1 MKKGMTSLTA
11 LLLTLLLALGGVAFS
26 DGNVESPS
34 LSDEEVIT
42 CEHEFMET
50 LEYENGRSEFIPL
63 NDWEHVFNA
72 YAPAWEQCAK
82 CGLKR
87 SVGEK
92 LYYTETNK
100 HAFADGV
107 CTDCGEASAC
117 PHDMKVLLYAQD
129 SYTPYE
135 QIDAATHRVTYT
147 TTPYYRCLRCGE
159 EWHEDSLQPQ
169 TVVQTEKHQFSE
181 GPDGGWECYAC
192 GYVSECAHENTVE
205 VYGWAQDISD
215 YTPVDGYTHLV
226 TGTRFWYEE
235 CADCGKRLSDDPV
248 REEQAN
254 VVENHN
260 IAEMD
265 GLYCWDCGY
274 CPNTEEELPVYSCD
288 HTQTYERTI
297 TGNGYMPV
305 EGTNTHIA
313 ASYIT
318 EQTVCA
324 NNLCQ
329 KIVSENTAYTP
340 DSSAAPDYHTFA
352 GGVCTVCGYACPHAD
367 TYEWYEPDYDASTY
381 TPVDAWTHTY
391 AEHGTLQTVCEN
403 CGATVSEKEEVR
415 TGTESHAYF
424 DGVCD
429 WCGVENACPHDLT
442 TVDYIWDEP
451 TYVKIDENTHK
462 MAYDAEGYITCLRC
476 GETVGTT
483 PVRHVEM
490 IEEHSFYEGECYC
503 GATCEV
509 VQCDHANR
517 AEVWDP
523 EDDEVVELTGTDVY
537 NHTGVFERYF
547 YPMCVDCGERFYDEG
562 HWETVTGT
570 SAHYFDFALSSP
582 GVGCMVCGYVP
593 GAEADKFV
601 CEHEETMTQTV
612 SGEEYR
618 PVEGSNAHILTRY
631 TVEQTVCTSNPWR
644 CGQILAEKVISST
657 PVEGATEEIHTFDA
671 DGVCTVCGYA
681 CPHADTYEWY
691 EPDYD
696 ASTYTPVD
704 AWTHTYAEHGT
715 LQTVCEN
722 CGATVSEK
730 EEVRTG
736 TESHAYF
743 DGVCDWC
750 GVENACPHDLTT
762 VDYIWDEPTYVK
774 IDENTHKM
782 AYDAEGYITCLR
794 CGETVGTT
802 PVRHVEMIEEHSFY
816 EGECYCGATC
826 EVVQCDHANRA
837 EVWDPEDDEVVELT
851 GTDVYNHTGVF
862 ERYFYPMC
870 VDCGERFYDE
880 GHWETVTG
888 TSAHYFDF
896 ALSSPGVGCMVC
908 GYVPGAEAD
917 KFVCEHEETMTQ
929 TVSGE
934 EYRPVEGS
942 NAHILTRY
950 TVEQTVCTSNPWR
963 CGQIL
968 AEKVISSTPVEGA
981 TEEIHTF
988 DAGGV
993 CTVCGYKQLT
1003 DPDDPVEPAPTTP
1016 APVVTPAPTT
1026 PAPVVTPAPTPRPTM
1041 PVVSDV
1047 PIDQTPA
1054 PTPTPVFTQVPAVE
1068 TVHGVKAEDEVP
1080 MVETLVTVVDTIA
1093 KEDAS
1098 ASIQIANVERVVTTE
1113 EKQALDTLPVKE
1125 QILTFL
1131 SVIGFEEQ
1139 VDAALETTGEALS
1152 ESAQALKAQIQ
1163 ERIAAMSE
1171 EEYAAFEQALLTSFP
1186 QQTVEVDGV
1195 EYTFFVIEL
1204 EVRVGDTV
1212 RIERYG
1218 FRQEDEA
1225 WIFTRLEI
1233 AE

>member
-50 LEYENGRSEFIPL
+50 FDYENRRSEFISL
-63 NDWEHVFNA
+63 NDWEHVFKA

-107 CTDCGEASAC
+107 CTDCGEASVC
-117 PHDMKVLLYAQD
+117 PHDMKVLLYAWD
-129 SYTPYE
+129 SYTQYE

-181 GPDGGWECYAC
+181 GRDGGWECYAC

-205 VYGWAQDISD
+205 VYEWAQDISD

-235 CADCGKRLSDDPV
+235 CADCGKRLSDEPM
-248 REEQAN
+248 RKEQATA
-254 VVENHN
+254 VENHN

-288 HTQTYERTI
+288 HTQTYERTV

-340 DSSAAPDYHTFA
+340 DSGAAPDYHTFA

-424 DGVCD
+424 DGVCN

-442 TVDYIWDEP
+442 TVEYGWEEL

-476 GETVGTT
+476 GEDVGTT

-490 IEEHSFYEGECYC
+490 IEEHSFYEGECDC

-517 AEVWDP
+517 VEVWDP

-537 NHTGVFERYF
+537 NHTGVFKRYF
-547 YPMCVDCGERFYDEG
+547 YPMCVDCGERFYHEG
-562 HWETVTGT
+562 HWEPVTGT
-570 SAHYFDFALSSP
+570 SAHYIDFALSSP

-631 TVEQTVCTSNPWR
+631 TVEQTVCTSNRWR

-671 DGVCTVCGYA
+671 DGVCTVCGY
-681 CPHADTYEWY
+681 
-691 EPDYD
+691 
-696 ASTYTPVD
+696 
-704 AWTHTYAEHGT
+704 
-715 LQTVCEN
+715 
-722 CGATVSEK
+722 
-730 EEVRTG
+730 
-736 TESHAYF
+736 
-743 DGVCDWC
+743 
-750 GVENACPHDLTT
+750 
-762 VDYIWDEPTYVK
+762 
-774 IDENTHKM
+774 
-782 AYDAEGYITCLR
+782 
-794 CGETVGTT
+794 
-802 PVRHVEMIEEHSFY
+802 
-816 EGECYCGATC
+816 
-826 EVVQCDHANRA
+826 
-837 EVWDPEDDEVVELT
+837 
-851 GTDVYNHTGVF
+851 
-862 ERYFYPMC
+862 
-870 VDCGERFYDE
+870 
-880 GHWETVTG
+880 
-888 TSAHYFDF
+888 
-896 ALSSPGVGCMVC
+896 
-908 GYVPGAEAD
+908 
-917 KFVCEHEETMTQ
+917 
-929 TVSGE
+929 
-934 EYRPVEGS
+934 
-942 NAHILTRY
+942 
-950 TVEQTVCTSNPWR
+950 
-963 CGQIL
+963 
-968 AEKVISSTPVEGA
+968 
-981 TEEIHTF
+981 
-988 DAGGV
+988 
-993 CTVCGYKQLT
+993 KQLT
-1003 DPDDPVEPAPTTP
+1003 DPDDPVE
-1016 APVVTPAPTT
+1016 PAPTT

>member
-50 LEYENGRSEFIPL
+50 FEYENGRSEFIPL

-107 CTDCGEASAC
+107 CTDCGAASFC
-117 PHDMKVLLYAQD
+117 PHDMKVLLYARD

-288 HTQTYERTI
+288 HTQTYERTV
-297 TGNGYMPV
+297 TGKGYMPV

-415 TGTESHAYF
+415 TGTGSHAYF

-429 WCGVENACPHDLT
+429 LCGAENACPHDLT
-442 TVDYIWDEP
+442 TVEYVWDEP

-547 YPMCVDCGERFYDEG
+547 YPMCVDCGERFYHEG

-570 SAHYFDFALSSP
+570 SAHY
-582 GVGCMVCGYVP
+582 
-593 GAEADKFV
+593 
-601 CEHEETMTQTV
+601 
-612 SGEEYR
+612 
-618 PVEGSNAHILTRY
+618 I
-631 TVEQTVCTSNPWR
+631 
-644 CGQILAEKVISST
+644 
-657 PVEGATEEIHTFDA
+657 
-671 DGVCTVCGYA
+671 
-681 CPHADTYEWY
+681 
-691 EPDYD
+691 
-696 ASTYTPVD
+696 
-704 AWTHTYAEHGT
+704 
-715 LQTVCEN
+715 
-722 CGATVSEK
+722 
-730 EEVRTG
+730 
-736 TESHAYF
+736 
-743 DGVCDWC
+743 
-750 GVENACPHDLTT
+750 
-762 VDYIWDEPTYVK
+762 
-774 IDENTHKM
+774 
-782 AYDAEGYITCLR
+782 
-794 CGETVGTT
+794 
-802 PVRHVEMIEEHSFY
+802 
-816 EGECYCGATC
+816 
-826 EVVQCDHANRA
+826 
-837 EVWDPEDDEVVELT
+837 
-851 GTDVYNHTGVF
+851 
-862 ERYFYPMC
+862 
-870 VDCGERFYDE
+870 
-880 GHWETVTG
+880 
-888 TSAHYFDF
+888 DF

-1171 EEYAAFEQALLTSFP
+1171 EEYAAFEEALLTSFP

>member
-50 LEYENGRSEFIPL
+50 FEYENGRSEFIPL

-92 LYYTETNK
+92 LYHTETNK
-100 HAFADGV
+100 HVFADGV
-107 CTDCGEASAC
+107 CTDCGAASAC
-117 PHDMKVLLYAQD
+117 PH
-129 SYTPYE
+129 T
-135 QIDAATHRVTYT
+135 
-147 TTPYYRCLRCGE
+147 
-159 EWHEDSLQPQ
+159 
-169 TVVQTEKHQFSE
+169 
-181 GPDGGWECYAC
+181 
-192 GYVSECAHENTVE
+192 
-205 VYGWAQDISD
+205 
-215 YTPVDGYTHLV
+215 
-226 TGTRFWYEE
+226 
-235 CADCGKRLSDDPV
+235 
-248 REEQAN
+248 
-254 VVENHN
+254 
-260 IAEMD
+260 
-265 GLYCWDCGY
+265 
-274 CPNTEEELPVYSCD
+274 
-288 HTQTYERTI
+288 
-297 TGNGYMPV
+297 
-305 EGTNTHIA
+305 
-313 ASYIT
+313 
-318 EQTVCA
+318 
-324 NNLCQ
+324 
-329 KIVSENTAYTP
+329 
-340 DSSAAPDYHTFA
+340 
-352 GGVCTVCGYACPHAD
+352 D

-403 CGATVSEKEEVR
+403 CGATVSEKEEFR
-415 TGTESHAYF
+415 TGTGSHAYF

-429 WCGVENACPHDLT
+429 LCGAENACPHDLT
-442 TVDYIWDEP
+442 TVEYVWDEP

-517 AEVWDP
+517 VEVWDP
-523 EDDEVVELTGTDVY
+523 DDDEVVELTGTDVY
-537 NHTGVFERYF
+537 NHTGVFKRYF

-570 SAHYFDFALSSP
+570 SAHYFDFVMTHP
-582 GVGCMVCGYVP
+582 EVGCMACGYVP

-644 CGQILAEKVISST
+644 CGQIIAEKVISST
-657 PVEGATEEIHTFDA
+657 PVEGATEEIHTLDA

-681 CPHADTYEWY
+681 CPHTDTYEWY

-730 EEVRTG
+730 EEFRTG
-736 TESHAYF
+736 TGSHAYF
-743 DGVCDWC
+743 DGVCDLC
-750 GVENACPHDLTT
+750 GAENACPHDLTT
-762 VDYIWDEPTYVK
+762 VEYVWDEPTYVK

-826 EVVQCDHANRA
+826 EVVQCDHANRV
-837 EVWDPEDDEVVELT
+837 EVWDPDDDEVVELT

-862 ERYFYPMC
+862 KRYFYPMC

-896 ALSSPGVGCMVC
+896 VMTHPEVGCMAC

-950 TVEQTVCTSNPWR
+950 TVEQTVCTSNRWR
-963 CGQIL
+963 CGQII

-988 DAGGV
+988 GADGV

>member
-50 LEYENGRSEFIPL
+50 FEYENGRSEFIPL

-92 LYYTETNK
+92 LYHTATDK
-100 HAFADGV
+100 HAFADGA
-107 CTDCGEASAC
+107 CTA
-117 PHDMKVLLYAQD
+117 
-129 SYTPYE
+129 
-135 QIDAATHRVTYT
+135 
-147 TTPYYRCLRCGE
+147 
-159 EWHEDSLQPQ
+159 
-169 TVVQTEKHQFSE
+169 
-181 GPDGGWECYAC
+181 
-192 GYVSECAHENTVE
+192 
-205 VYGWAQDISD
+205 
-215 YTPVDGYTHLV
+215 
-226 TGTRFWYEE
+226 
-235 CADCGKRLSDDPV
+235 
-248 REEQAN
+248 
-254 VVENHN
+254 
-260 IAEMD
+260 
-265 GLYCWDCGY
+265 
-274 CPNTEEELPVYSCD
+274 
-288 HTQTYERTI
+288 
-297 TGNGYMPV
+297 
-305 EGTNTHIA
+305 
-313 ASYIT
+313 
-318 EQTVCA
+318 
-324 NNLCQ
+324 
-329 KIVSENTAYTP
+329 
-340 DSSAAPDYHTFA
+340 
-352 GGVCTVCGYACPHAD
+352 CGYACLHAN
-367 TYEWYEPDYDASTY
+367 TYEWFEWDYDASTY

-415 TGTESHAYF
+415 TGTDSHAYY
-424 DGVCD
+424 DGGICD
-429 WCGVENACPHDLT
+429 MCGAENACPHDLT
-442 TVDYIWDEP
+442 TAEYIWEEP

-462 MAYDAEGYITCLRC
+462 KAYDAEGYITCLRC

-517 AEVWDP
+517 VEVWDP

-537 NHTGVFERYF
+537 NHTGVFKRYF

-570 SAHYFDFALSSP
+570 SAHYIDFARSSP

-644 CGQILAEKVISST
+644 CGQIIAEKVISST

-671 DGVCTVCGYA
+671 DGVCTVCGY
-681 CPHADTYEWY
+681 
-691 EPDYD
+691 
-696 ASTYTPVD
+696 
-704 AWTHTYAEHGT
+704 
-715 LQTVCEN
+715 
-722 CGATVSEK
+722 
-730 EEVRTG
+730 
-736 TESHAYF
+736 
-743 DGVCDWC
+743 
-750 GVENACPHDLTT
+750 
-762 VDYIWDEPTYVK
+762 
-774 IDENTHKM
+774 
-782 AYDAEGYITCLR
+782 
-794 CGETVGTT
+794 
-802 PVRHVEMIEEHSFY
+802 
-816 EGECYCGATC
+816 
-826 EVVQCDHANRA
+826 
-837 EVWDPEDDEVVELT
+837 
-851 GTDVYNHTGVF
+851 
-862 ERYFYPMC
+862 
-870 VDCGERFYDE
+870 
-880 GHWETVTG
+880 
-888 TSAHYFDF
+888 
-896 ALSSPGVGCMVC
+896 
-908 GYVPGAEAD
+908 
-917 KFVCEHEETMTQ
+917 
-929 TVSGE
+929 
-934 EYRPVEGS
+934 
-942 NAHILTRY
+942 
-950 TVEQTVCTSNPWR
+950 
-963 CGQIL
+963 
-968 AEKVISSTPVEGA
+968 
-981 TEEIHTF
+981 
-988 DAGGV
+988 
-993 CTVCGYKQLT
+993 KQLT
-1003 DPDDPVEPAPTTP
+1003 DPDDPVE
-1016 APVVTPAPTT
+1016 PAPTT

-1098 ASIQIANVERVVTTE
+1098 ASIQIVNVERVVTTE

>member
-50 LEYENGRSEFIPL
+50 FEYENGRSEFIPL

-92 LYYTETNK
+92 LYHTETNK

-107 CTDCGEASAC
+107 CTA
-117 PHDMKVLLYAQD
+117 
-129 SYTPYE
+129 
-135 QIDAATHRVTYT
+135 
-147 TTPYYRCLRCGE
+147 
-159 EWHEDSLQPQ
+159 
-169 TVVQTEKHQFSE
+169 
-181 GPDGGWECYAC
+181 
-192 GYVSECAHENTVE
+192 
-205 VYGWAQDISD
+205 
-215 YTPVDGYTHLV
+215 
-226 TGTRFWYEE
+226 
-235 CADCGKRLSDDPV
+235 
-248 REEQAN
+248 
-254 VVENHN
+254 
-260 IAEMD
+260 
-265 GLYCWDCGY
+265 
-274 CPNTEEELPVYSCD
+274 
-288 HTQTYERTI
+288 
-297 TGNGYMPV
+297 
-305 EGTNTHIA
+305 
-313 ASYIT
+313 
-318 EQTVCA
+318 
-324 NNLCQ
+324 
-329 KIVSENTAYTP
+329 
-340 DSSAAPDYHTFA
+340 
-352 GGVCTVCGYACPHAD
+352 CGYACPHTD
-367 TYEWYEPDYDASTY
+367 TYEWFDWDYDASTY

-391 AEHGTLQTVCEN
+391 VEPGTLQTVCEN
-403 CGATVSEKEEVR
+403 CGATVSEKEEFR
-415 TGTESHAYF
+415 TGTGSHAYF

-429 WCGVENACPHDLT
+429 LCGAENACPHDLT
-442 TVDYIWDEP
+442 TVEYVWDEP

-490 IEEHSFYEGECYC
+490 IEEHSFYEGECDC

-517 AEVWDP
+517 AEDWDP

-537 NHTGVFERYF
+537 NHTGVFKRYF

-570 SAHYFDFALSSP
+570 SAHYIDFALSSP

-671 DGVCTVCGYA
+671 DGVCTVCGY
-681 CPHADTYEWY
+681 
-691 EPDYD
+691 
-696 ASTYTPVD
+696 
-704 AWTHTYAEHGT
+704 
-715 LQTVCEN
+715 
-722 CGATVSEK
+722 
-730 EEVRTG
+730 
-736 TESHAYF
+736 
-743 DGVCDWC
+743 
-750 GVENACPHDLTT
+750 
-762 VDYIWDEPTYVK
+762 
-774 IDENTHKM
+774 
-782 AYDAEGYITCLR
+782 
-794 CGETVGTT
+794 
-802 PVRHVEMIEEHSFY
+802 
-816 EGECYCGATC
+816 
-826 EVVQCDHANRA
+826 
-837 EVWDPEDDEVVELT
+837 
-851 GTDVYNHTGVF
+851 
-862 ERYFYPMC
+862 
-870 VDCGERFYDE
+870 
-880 GHWETVTG
+880 
-888 TSAHYFDF
+888 
-896 ALSSPGVGCMVC
+896 
-908 GYVPGAEAD
+908 
-917 KFVCEHEETMTQ
+917 
-929 TVSGE
+929 
-934 EYRPVEGS
+934 
-942 NAHILTRY
+942 
-950 TVEQTVCTSNPWR
+950 
-963 CGQIL
+963 
-968 AEKVISSTPVEGA
+968 
-981 TEEIHTF
+981 
-988 DAGGV
+988 
-993 CTVCGYKQLT
+993 KQLT

-1026 PAPVVTPAPTPRPTM
+1026 PAPVLTPAPTPRPTM

-1098 ASIQIANVERVVTTE
+1098 ASIQIVNVERVVTTE

-1139 VDAALETTGEALS
+1139 VDVALETTGEALS

-1225 WIFTRLEI
+1225 WIFTRREI

>member
-92 LYYTETNK
+92 LYHTATNK

-107 CTDCGEASAC
+107 CTDCGAASAC
-117 PHDMKVLLYAQD
+117 PH
-129 SYTPYE
+129 T
-135 QIDAATHRVTYT
+135 
-147 TTPYYRCLRCGE
+147 
-159 EWHEDSLQPQ
+159 
-169 TVVQTEKHQFSE
+169 
-181 GPDGGWECYAC
+181 
-192 GYVSECAHENTVE
+192 
-205 VYGWAQDISD
+205 
-215 YTPVDGYTHLV
+215 
-226 TGTRFWYEE
+226 
-235 CADCGKRLSDDPV
+235 
-248 REEQAN
+248 
-254 VVENHN
+254 
-260 IAEMD
+260 
-265 GLYCWDCGY
+265 
-274 CPNTEEELPVYSCD
+274 
-288 HTQTYERTI
+288 
-297 TGNGYMPV
+297 
-305 EGTNTHIA
+305 
-313 ASYIT
+313 
-318 EQTVCA
+318 
-324 NNLCQ
+324 
-329 KIVSENTAYTP
+329 
-340 DSSAAPDYHTFA
+340 
-352 GGVCTVCGYACPHAD
+352 D

-391 AEHGTLQTVCEN
+391 VEPGTLQTVCEN

-415 TGTESHAYF
+415 TGTESHAYY
-424 DGVCD
+424 DGGVCD
-429 WCGVENACPHDLT
+429 MCRAENACPHDLT
-442 TVDYIWDEP
+442 TVDYIWDEE

-483 PVRHVEM
+483 SVRHVEM
-490 IEEHSFYEGECYC
+490 IEEHSFYEGECDC

-517 AEVWDP
+517 AEVWHPD
-523 EDDEVVELTGTDVY
+523 DDEVVELTGTDVY
-537 NHTGVFERYF
+537 NHTGVFKRYF

-570 SAHYFDFALSSP
+570 SAHYFDFVLTLP
-582 GVGCMVCGYVP
+582 EVGCMVCGYVP

-671 DGVCTVCGYA
+671 D
-681 CPHADTYEWY
+681 
-691 EPDYD
+691 
-696 ASTYTPVD
+696 
-704 AWTHTYAEHGT
+704 
-715 LQTVCEN
+715 
-722 CGATVSEK
+722 
-730 EEVRTG
+730 
-736 TESHAYF
+736 
-743 DGVCDWC
+743 
-750 GVENACPHDLTT
+750 
-762 VDYIWDEPTYVK
+762 
-774 IDENTHKM
+774 
-782 AYDAEGYITCLR
+782 
-794 CGETVGTT
+794 
-802 PVRHVEMIEEHSFY
+802 
-816 EGECYCGATC
+816 
-826 EVVQCDHANRA
+826 
-837 EVWDPEDDEVVELT
+837 
-851 GTDVYNHTGVF
+851 
-862 ERYFYPMC
+862 
-870 VDCGERFYDE
+870 
-880 GHWETVTG
+880 
-888 TSAHYFDF
+888 
-896 ALSSPGVGCMVC
+896 
-908 GYVPGAEAD
+908 
-917 KFVCEHEETMTQ
+917 
-929 TVSGE
+929 
-934 EYRPVEGS
+934 
-942 NAHILTRY
+942 
-950 TVEQTVCTSNPWR
+950 
-963 CGQIL
+963 
-968 AEKVISSTPVEGA
+968 
-981 TEEIHTF
+981 
-988 DAGGV
+988 GV

>member
-50 LEYENGRSEFIPL
+50 FEYENGRSEFIPL

-107 CTDCGEASAC
+107 CTDCGAASVC
-117 PHDMKVLLYAQD
+117 PHDMKVLLYARD

-288 HTQTYERTI
+288 HTQTYERTV
-297 TGNGYMPV
+297 TGKGYMPV

-340 DSSAAPDYHTFA
+340 DSDAAPDYHTFA

-391 AEHGTLQTVCEN
+391 AEHGTLKTVCEN

-415 TGTESHAYF
+415 TGTGSHAYF

-429 WCGVENACPHDLT
+429 LCGAENACPHDLT
-442 TVDYIWDEP
+442 TVEYVWDEP

-570 SAHYFDFALSSP
+570 SAHY
-582 GVGCMVCGYVP
+582 
-593 GAEADKFV
+593 
-601 CEHEETMTQTV
+601 
-612 SGEEYR
+612 
-618 PVEGSNAHILTRY
+618 I
-631 TVEQTVCTSNPWR
+631 
-644 CGQILAEKVISST
+644 
-657 PVEGATEEIHTFDA
+657 
-671 DGVCTVCGYA
+671 
-681 CPHADTYEWY
+681 
-691 EPDYD
+691 
-696 ASTYTPVD
+696 
-704 AWTHTYAEHGT
+704 
-715 LQTVCEN
+715 
-722 CGATVSEK
+722 
-730 EEVRTG
+730 
-736 TESHAYF
+736 
-743 DGVCDWC
+743 
-750 GVENACPHDLTT
+750 
-762 VDYIWDEPTYVK
+762 
-774 IDENTHKM
+774 
-782 AYDAEGYITCLR
+782 
-794 CGETVGTT
+794 
-802 PVRHVEMIEEHSFY
+802 
-816 EGECYCGATC
+816 
-826 EVVQCDHANRA
+826 
-837 EVWDPEDDEVVELT
+837 
-851 GTDVYNHTGVF
+851 
-862 ERYFYPMC
+862 
-870 VDCGERFYDE
+870 
-880 GHWETVTG
+880 
-888 TSAHYFDF
+888 DF

-1003 DPDDPVEPAPTTP
+1003 DPDDPVE
-1016 APVVTPAPTT
+1016 PAPTT

>member
-50 LEYENGRSEFIPL
+50 FEYENERSEFIPL

-107 CTDCGEASAC
+107 CTDCG
-117 PHDMKVLLYAQD
+117 
-129 SYTPYE
+129 
-135 QIDAATHRVTYT
+135 
-147 TTPYYRCLRCGE
+147 
-159 EWHEDSLQPQ
+159 
-169 TVVQTEKHQFSE
+169 
-181 GPDGGWECYAC
+181 
-192 GYVSECAHENTVE
+192 
-205 VYGWAQDISD
+205 
-215 YTPVDGYTHLV
+215 
-226 TGTRFWYEE
+226 
-235 CADCGKRLSDDPV
+235 
-248 REEQAN
+248 
-254 VVENHN
+254 
-260 IAEMD
+260 
-265 GLYCWDCGY
+265 
-274 CPNTEEELPVYSCD
+274 
-288 HTQTYERTI
+288 
-297 TGNGYMPV
+297 
-305 EGTNTHIA
+305 A
-313 ASYIT
+313 AS
-318 EQTVCA
+318 
-324 NNLCQ
+324 
-329 KIVSENTAYTP
+329 
-340 DSSAAPDYHTFA
+340 
-352 GGVCTVCGYACPHAD
+352 ACPHAD

-415 TGTESHAYF
+415 TGTGSHAYF

-429 WCGVENACPHDLT
+429 LCGVENACPHDLT
-442 TVDYIWDEP
+442 TVEYIWDEE

-462 MAYDAEGYITCLRC
+462 MAYDAEGYIRCLRC

-490 IEEHSFYEGECYC
+490 IEEHSFYEGECYFC

-537 NHTGVFERYF
+537 NHTGVFKRYF
-547 YPMCVDCGERFYDEG
+547 YPMCVDCGERFYHEG

-570 SAHYFDFALSSP
+570 SAHYFDFVLTHP
-582 GVGCMVCGYVP
+582 EVGCMVCGYVP

-644 CGQILAEKVISST
+644 CGQIIAEKVISST

-671 DGVCTVCGYA
+671 DGVCTVCGY
-681 CPHADTYEWY
+681 
-691 EPDYD
+691 
-696 ASTYTPVD
+696 
-704 AWTHTYAEHGT
+704 
-715 LQTVCEN
+715 
-722 CGATVSEK
+722 
-730 EEVRTG
+730 
-736 TESHAYF
+736 
-743 DGVCDWC
+743 
-750 GVENACPHDLTT
+750 
-762 VDYIWDEPTYVK
+762 
-774 IDENTHKM
+774 
-782 AYDAEGYITCLR
+782 
-794 CGETVGTT
+794 
-802 PVRHVEMIEEHSFY
+802 
-816 EGECYCGATC
+816 
-826 EVVQCDHANRA
+826 
-837 EVWDPEDDEVVELT
+837 
-851 GTDVYNHTGVF
+851 
-862 ERYFYPMC
+862 
-870 VDCGERFYDE
+870 
-880 GHWETVTG
+880 
-888 TSAHYFDF
+888 
-896 ALSSPGVGCMVC
+896 
-908 GYVPGAEAD
+908 
-917 KFVCEHEETMTQ
+917 
-929 TVSGE
+929 
-934 EYRPVEGS
+934 
-942 NAHILTRY
+942 
-950 TVEQTVCTSNPWR
+950 
-963 CGQIL
+963 
-968 AEKVISSTPVEGA
+968 
-981 TEEIHTF
+981 
-988 DAGGV
+988 
-993 CTVCGYKQLT
+993 KQLT
-1003 DPDDPVEPAPTTP
+1003 DPDDPVE
-1016 APVVTPAPTT
+1016 PAPTT

-1098 ASIQIANVERVVTTE
+1098 ASIQIVNVERVVTTE
-1113 EKQALDTLPVKE
+1113 EKQAFDTLPVKE

>member
-1 MKKGMTSLTA
+1 
-11 LLLTLLLALGGVAFS
+11 
-26 DGNVESPS
+26 
-34 LSDEEVIT
+34 
-42 CEHEFMET
+42 
-50 LEYENGRSEFIPL
+50 
-63 NDWEHVFNA
+63 
-72 YAPAWEQCAK
+72 
-82 CGLKR
+82 
-87 SVGEK
+87 
-92 LYYTETNK
+92 
-100 HAFADGV
+100 
-107 CTDCGEASAC
+107 
-117 PHDMKVLLYAQD
+117 MKVLLYAQD
-129 SYTPYE
+129 SYTQYE

-159 EWHEDSLQPQ
+159 EWHEDSLQSQ
-169 TVVQTEKHQFSE
+169 TVVQTEKHQFFE
-181 GPDGGWECYAC
+181 GPDGGWKCYAC

-205 VYGWAQDISD
+205 VYEWAQDISV

-235 CADCGKRLSDDPV
+235 CADCGKRLSNEPM
-248 REEQAN
+248 REEQATA
-254 VVENHN
+254 VENHN

-288 HTQTYERTI
+288 HTQTYERTV

-340 DSSAAPDYHTFA
+340 DSGAAPDYHTFED
-352 GGVCTVCGYACPHAD
+352 GVCTVCGYACPHAD
-367 TYEWYEPDYDASTY
+367 TYEWYESDYDASTY

-415 TGTESHAYF
+415 TGTGSHAYF

-429 WCGVENACPHDLT
+429 LCGAENACPHDLT

-537 NHTGVFERYF
+537 NHTGVFKRYF

-570 SAHYFDFALSSP
+570 SAHYFDFAL
-582 GVGCMVCGYVP
+582 
-593 GAEADKFV
+593 
-601 CEHEETMTQTV
+601 T
-612 SGEEYR
+612 
-618 PVEGSNAHILTRY
+618 
-631 TVEQTVCTSNPWR
+631 
-644 CGQILAEKVISST
+644 
-657 PVEGATEEIHTFDA
+657 
-671 DGVCTVCGYA
+671 
-681 CPHADTYEWY
+681 
-691 EPDYD
+691 
-696 ASTYTPVD
+696 
-704 AWTHTYAEHGT
+704 
-715 LQTVCEN
+715 
-722 CGATVSEK
+722 
-730 EEVRTG
+730 
-736 TESHAYF
+736 
-743 DGVCDWC
+743 
-750 GVENACPHDLTT
+750 
-762 VDYIWDEPTYVK
+762 
-774 IDENTHKM
+774 
-782 AYDAEGYITCLR
+782 
-794 CGETVGTT
+794 
-802 PVRHVEMIEEHSFY
+802 
-816 EGECYCGATC
+816 
-826 EVVQCDHANRA
+826 
-837 EVWDPEDDEVVELT
+837 
-851 GTDVYNHTGVF
+851 
-862 ERYFYPMC
+862 
-870 VDCGERFYDE
+870 
-880 GHWETVTG
+880 
-888 TSAHYFDF
+888 
-896 ALSSPGVGCMVC
+896 SPGVGCMVC

-1016 APVVTPAPTT
+1016 APVVTPAPT
-1026 PAPVVTPAPTPRPTM
+1026 PRPTM

-1098 ASIQIANVERVVTTE
+1098 ASIQIVNVERVVTTE

-1139 VDAALETTGEALS
+1139 VDVALETTGEALS

>member
-391 AEHGTLQTVCEN
+391 VEPGTLQTVCEN

-570 SAHYFDFALSSP
+570 SAHYFDFAL
-582 GVGCMVCGYVP
+582 
-593 GAEADKFV
+593 
-601 CEHEETMTQTV
+601 T
-612 SGEEYR
+612 
-618 PVEGSNAHILTRY
+618 
-631 TVEQTVCTSNPWR
+631 
-644 CGQILAEKVISST
+644 
-657 PVEGATEEIHTFDA
+657 
-671 DGVCTVCGYA
+671 
-681 CPHADTYEWY
+681 
-691 EPDYD
+691 
-696 ASTYTPVD
+696 
-704 AWTHTYAEHGT
+704 
-715 LQTVCEN
+715 
-722 CGATVSEK
+722 
-730 EEVRTG
+730 
-736 TESHAYF
+736 
-743 DGVCDWC
+743 
-750 GVENACPHDLTT
+750 
-762 VDYIWDEPTYVK
+762 
-774 IDENTHKM
+774 
-782 AYDAEGYITCLR
+782 
-794 CGETVGTT
+794 
-802 PVRHVEMIEEHSFY
+802 
-816 EGECYCGATC
+816 
-826 EVVQCDHANRA
+826 
-837 EVWDPEDDEVVELT
+837 
-851 GTDVYNHTGVF
+851 
-862 ERYFYPMC
+862 
-870 VDCGERFYDE
+870 
-880 GHWETVTG
+880 
-888 TSAHYFDF
+888 
-896 ALSSPGVGCMVC
+896 SPGVGCMVC

-1003 DPDDPVEPAPTTP
+1003 DPDDPVE
-1016 APVVTPAPTT
+1016 PAPTT

>member
-391 AEHGTLQTVCEN
+391 
-403 CGATVSEKEEVR
+403 
-415 TGTESHAYF
+415 
-424 DGVCD
+424 
-429 WCGVENACPHDLT
+429 VEP
-442 TVDYIWDEP
+442 
-451 TYVKIDENTHK
+451 
-462 MAYDAEGYITCLRC
+462 
-476 GETVGTT
+476 
-483 PVRHVEM
+483 
-490 IEEHSFYEGECYC
+490 
-503 GATCEV
+503 
-509 VQCDHANR
+509 
-517 AEVWDP
+517 
-523 EDDEVVELTGTDVY
+523 
-537 NHTGVFERYF
+537 
-547 YPMCVDCGERFYDEG
+547 
-562 HWETVTGT
+562 
-570 SAHYFDFALSSP
+570 
-582 GVGCMVCGYVP
+582 
-593 GAEADKFV
+593 
-601 CEHEETMTQTV
+601 
-612 SGEEYR
+612 
-618 PVEGSNAHILTRY
+618 
-631 TVEQTVCTSNPWR
+631 
-644 CGQILAEKVISST
+644 
-657 PVEGATEEIHTFDA
+657 
-671 DGVCTVCGYA
+671 
-681 CPHADTYEWY
+681 
-691 EPDYD
+691 
-696 ASTYTPVD
+696 
-704 AWTHTYAEHGT
+704 GT

-1098 ASIQIANVERVVTTE
+1098 ASIQIVNVERVVTTE

>member
-50 LEYENGRSEFIPL
+50 FEYENGRSEFIPL

-92 LYYTETNK
+92 LYHTETNK

-107 CTDCGEASAC
+107 CTDCGAASAC
-117 PHDMKVLLYAQD
+117 PH
-129 SYTPYE
+129 T
-135 QIDAATHRVTYT
+135 
-147 TTPYYRCLRCGE
+147 
-159 EWHEDSLQPQ
+159 
-169 TVVQTEKHQFSE
+169 
-181 GPDGGWECYAC
+181 
-192 GYVSECAHENTVE
+192 
-205 VYGWAQDISD
+205 
-215 YTPVDGYTHLV
+215 
-226 TGTRFWYEE
+226 
-235 CADCGKRLSDDPV
+235 
-248 REEQAN
+248 
-254 VVENHN
+254 
-260 IAEMD
+260 
-265 GLYCWDCGY
+265 
-274 CPNTEEELPVYSCD
+274 
-288 HTQTYERTI
+288 
-297 TGNGYMPV
+297 
-305 EGTNTHIA
+305 
-313 ASYIT
+313 
-318 EQTVCA
+318 
-324 NNLCQ
+324 
-329 KIVSENTAYTP
+329 
-340 DSSAAPDYHTFA
+340 
-352 GGVCTVCGYACPHAD
+352 D

-415 TGTESHAYF
+415 TGTGSHAYF

-429 WCGVENACPHDLT
+429 LCGAENACPHDLT
-442 TVDYIWDEP
+442 TVDYIWDEE

-517 AEVWDP
+517 VEVWDP

-537 NHTGVFERYF
+537 NHTGVFKRYF
-547 YPMCVDCGERFYDEG
+547 YPMCVDCGERFYHEG

-570 SAHYFDFALSSP
+570 SAHYFDFVLTLP
-582 GVGCMVCGYVP
+582 QVGCMVCGYVP

-644 CGQILAEKVISST
+644 CGQIIAEKVISST

-736 TESHAYF
+736 TGSHAYF
-743 DGVCDWC
+743 DGVCDLC
-750 GVENACPHDLTT
+750 GAENACPHDLTT
-762 VDYIWDEPTYVK
+762 VDYIWDEETYVK

-826 EVVQCDHANRA
+826 EVVQCDHANRV

-862 ERYFYPMC
+862 KRYFYPMC
-870 VDCGERFYDE
+870 VDCGERFYHE

-896 ALSSPGVGCMVC
+896 VLTLPQVGCMVC

-963 CGQIL
+963 CGQII

-988 DAGGV
+988 DADGV

-1003 DPDDPVEPAPTTP
+1003 DPDDPVE
-1016 APVVTPAPTT
+1016 PAPTT

-1098 ASIQIANVERVVTTE
+1098 ASIQIVNVERVVTTE

>member
-50 LEYENGRSEFIPL
+50 FEYENGRSEFIPL

-107 CTDCGEASAC
+107 CTDCGAASVC
-117 PHDMKVLLYAQD
+117 PHDMKVLLYARD

-181 GPDGGWECYAC
+181 GRDGGWECYAC

-205 VYGWAQDISD
+205 VYGWAQDISV

-248 REEQAN
+248 REEQATA
-254 VVENHN
+254 VENHN

-305 EGTNTHIA
+305 DGTNTHIA

-340 DSSAAPDYHTFA
+340 DSGAAPDYHTFE

-391 AEHGTLQTVCEN
+391 AEHGTLKTVCEN
-403 CGATVSEKEEVR
+403 CGATVSEKEEFR
-415 TGTESHAYF
+415 TGTGSHAYF

-429 WCGVENACPHDLT
+429 LCGAENACPHDLT
-442 TVDYIWDEP
+442 TVDYVWDEE

-462 MAYDAEGYITCLRC
+462 KAYDAEGYITCLRC
-476 GETVGTT
+476 GDGVGTT
-483 PVRHVEM
+483 SVRHVEM

-537 NHTGVFERYF
+537 NHTGVFKRYF

-644 CGQILAEKVISST
+644 CGQIIAEKVISST

-671 DGVCTVCGYA
+671 
-681 CPHADTYEWY
+681 
-691 EPDYD
+691 
-696 ASTYTPVD
+696 
-704 AWTHTYAEHGT
+704 
-715 LQTVCEN
+715 N
-722 CGATVSEK
+722 
-730 EEVRTG
+730 
-736 TESHAYF
+736 
-743 DGVCDWC
+743 
-750 GVENACPHDLTT
+750 
-762 VDYIWDEPTYVK
+762 
-774 IDENTHKM
+774 
-782 AYDAEGYITCLR
+782 
-794 CGETVGTT
+794 
-802 PVRHVEMIEEHSFY
+802 
-816 EGECYCGATC
+816 
-826 EVVQCDHANRA
+826 
-837 EVWDPEDDEVVELT
+837 
-851 GTDVYNHTGVF
+851 
-862 ERYFYPMC
+862 
-870 VDCGERFYDE
+870 
-880 GHWETVTG
+880 
-888 TSAHYFDF
+888 
-896 ALSSPGVGCMVC
+896 
-908 GYVPGAEAD
+908 
-917 KFVCEHEETMTQ
+917 
-929 TVSGE
+929 
-934 EYRPVEGS
+934 
-942 NAHILTRY
+942 
-950 TVEQTVCTSNPWR
+950 
-963 CGQIL
+963 
-968 AEKVISSTPVEGA
+968 
-981 TEEIHTF
+981 
-988 DAGGV
+988 GV

-1003 DPDDPVEPAPTTP
+1003 DPDDPVE
-1016 APVVTPAPTT
+1016 PAPTT

-1098 ASIQIANVERVVTTE
+1098 ASIQIVNVERVVTTE

>member
-391 AEHGTLQTVCEN
+391 AEHGTLKTVCEN

-570 SAHYFDFALSSP
+570 SAHYFDFAL
-582 GVGCMVCGYVP
+582 
-593 GAEADKFV
+593 
-601 CEHEETMTQTV
+601 T
-612 SGEEYR
+612 
-618 PVEGSNAHILTRY
+618 
-631 TVEQTVCTSNPWR
+631 
-644 CGQILAEKVISST
+644 
-657 PVEGATEEIHTFDA
+657 
-671 DGVCTVCGYA
+671 
-681 CPHADTYEWY
+681 
-691 EPDYD
+691 
-696 ASTYTPVD
+696 
-704 AWTHTYAEHGT
+704 
-715 LQTVCEN
+715 
-722 CGATVSEK
+722 
-730 EEVRTG
+730 
-736 TESHAYF
+736 
-743 DGVCDWC
+743 
-750 GVENACPHDLTT
+750 
-762 VDYIWDEPTYVK
+762 
-774 IDENTHKM
+774 
-782 AYDAEGYITCLR
+782 
-794 CGETVGTT
+794 
-802 PVRHVEMIEEHSFY
+802 
-816 EGECYCGATC
+816 
-826 EVVQCDHANRA
+826 
-837 EVWDPEDDEVVELT
+837 
-851 GTDVYNHTGVF
+851 
-862 ERYFYPMC
+862 
-870 VDCGERFYDE
+870 
-880 GHWETVTG
+880 
-888 TSAHYFDF
+888 
-896 ALSSPGVGCMVC
+896 SPGVGCMVC

-1003 DPDDPVEPAPTTP
+1003 DPDDPVE
-1016 APVVTPAPTT
+1016 PAPTT

>member
-50 LEYENGRSEFIPL
+50 FEYENGRSEFIPL

-92 LYYTETNK
+92 LYHTATNK

-107 CTDCGEASAC
+107 CTDCG
-117 PHDMKVLLYAQD
+117 
-129 SYTPYE
+129 
-135 QIDAATHRVTYT
+135 
-147 TTPYYRCLRCGE
+147 
-159 EWHEDSLQPQ
+159 
-169 TVVQTEKHQFSE
+169 
-181 GPDGGWECYAC
+181 YAC
-192 GYVSECAHENTVE
+192 
-205 VYGWAQDISD
+205 
-215 YTPVDGYTHLV
+215 L
-226 TGTRFWYEE
+226 
-235 CADCGKRLSDDPV
+235 
-248 REEQAN
+248 
-254 VVENHN
+254 
-260 IAEMD
+260 
-265 GLYCWDCGY
+265 
-274 CPNTEEELPVYSCD
+274 
-288 HTQTYERTI
+288 
-297 TGNGYMPV
+297 
-305 EGTNTHIA
+305 
-313 ASYIT
+313 
-318 EQTVCA
+318 
-324 NNLCQ
+324 
-329 KIVSENTAYTP
+329 
-340 DSSAAPDYHTFA
+340 
-352 GGVCTVCGYACPHAD
+352 HAD
-367 TYEWYEPDYDASTY
+367 TYEWFDWDYDASTY

-391 AEHGTLQTVCEN
+391 VEPGTLQTVCEN

-415 TGTESHAYF
+415 TGTDSHAYY
-424 DGVCD
+424 DGGICD
-429 WCGVENACPHDLT
+429 MCRAENACPHDLT
-442 TVDYIWDEP
+442 TAEYIWEEP

-462 MAYDAEGYITCLRC
+462 KAYDAEGYITCLRC
-476 GETVGTT
+476 GDGVGTT
-483 PVRHVEM
+483 SVRHVEM
-490 IEEHSFYEGECYC
+490 IEEHSFYEGECDC

-537 NHTGVFERYF
+537 NHTGVFKRYF

-570 SAHYFDFALSSP
+570 SAHYIDFALSSP

-691 EPDYD
+691 ESDYD

-736 TESHAYF
+736 TDSHAYY
-743 DGVCDWC
+743 DGGICDMC
-750 GVENACPHDLTT
+750 RAENACPHDLTT
-762 VDYIWDEPTYVK
+762 AEYIWEEPTYVK
-774 IDENTHKM
+774 IDENTHKK

-794 CGETVGTT
+794 CGDGVGTT
-802 PVRHVEMIEEHSFY
+802 SVRHVEMIEEHSFY
-816 EGECYCGATC
+816 EGECDCGATC

-862 ERYFYPMC
+862 KRYFYPMC

-888 TSAHYFDF
+888 TSAHYIDF

-988 DAGGV
+988 DADGV

-1016 APVVTPAPTT
+1016 APVVTPS
-1026 PAPVVTPAPTPRPTM
+1026 PTPRPTM

-1098 ASIQIANVERVVTTE
+1098 ASIQIVNVERVVTTE

>member
-50 LEYENGRSEFIPL
+50 FEYENGRSEFIPL

-92 LYYTETNK
+92 LYHTATNK

-107 CTDCGEASAC
+107 CTDCGYACLHADTYEWFDWDYDASTYTPVDAWTHTYVEPGTLKTVCENCGATVSEKEEVRTGTESHAYFDGVCDWCGVENAC
-117 PHDMKVLLYAQD
+117 PHDLTTVDYIWDEPTYVK
-129 SYTPYE
+129 
-135 QIDAATHRVTYT
+135 IDENTHKMAYDAEGYIT
-147 TTPYYRCLRCGE
+147 CLRCGE
-159 EWHEDSLQPQ
+159 TVGTTPVRHVEMIEEHSFYEGECDCGA
-169 TVVQTEKHQFSE
+169 TCEVVQCDHANRAEVWDPEDDEVVELTGTDVYNHTGVFKRYFYPMCVDCGERFYHE
-181 GPDGGWECYAC
+181 GHWEPVTGTSAHYFDFVQTHPEVGCMVC
-192 GYVSECAHENTVE
+192 GYVPGAEADKFVCEHEET
-205 VYGWAQDISD
+205 
-215 YTPVDGYTHLV
+215 
-226 TGTRFWYEE
+226 
-235 CADCGKRLSDDPV
+235 
-248 REEQAN
+248 
-254 VVENHN
+254 
-260 IAEMD
+260 M
-265 GLYCWDCGY
+265 
-274 CPNTEEELPVYSCD
+274 
-288 HTQTYERTI
+288 TQTVSGEEYR
-297 TGNGYMPV
+297 PV
-305 EGTNTHIA
+305 EGSNAHILTR
-313 ASYIT
+313 YT
-318 EQTVCA
+318 VEQTVCTSNPWRCGQILA
-324 NNLCQ
+324 E
-329 KIVSENTAYTP
+329 KVISSTP
-340 DSSAAPDYHTFA
+340 VEGATEEIHTFDA
-352 GGVCTVCGYACPHAD
+352 DGVCTVCGYACPHAD
-367 TYEWYEPDYDASTY
+367 TYEWYESDYDASTY

-490 IEEHSFYEGECYC
+490 IEEHSFYEGECDC

-537 NHTGVFERYF
+537 NHTGVFKRYF
-547 YPMCVDCGERFYDEG
+547 YPMCVDCGERFYHEG
-562 HWETVTGT
+562 HWEPVTGT
-570 SAHYFDFALSSP
+570 SAHYFDFVQTHP
-582 GVGCMVCGYVP
+582 EVGCMVCGYVP

-644 CGQILAEKVISST
+644 CGQIIAEKVISST

-671 DGVCTVCGYA
+671 DGVCTVCGY
-681 CPHADTYEWY
+681 
-691 EPDYD
+691 
-696 ASTYTPVD
+696 
-704 AWTHTYAEHGT
+704 
-715 LQTVCEN
+715 
-722 CGATVSEK
+722 
-730 EEVRTG
+730 
-736 TESHAYF
+736 
-743 DGVCDWC
+743 
-750 GVENACPHDLTT
+750 
-762 VDYIWDEPTYVK
+762 
-774 IDENTHKM
+774 
-782 AYDAEGYITCLR
+782 
-794 CGETVGTT
+794 
-802 PVRHVEMIEEHSFY
+802 
-816 EGECYCGATC
+816 
-826 EVVQCDHANRA
+826 
-837 EVWDPEDDEVVELT
+837 
-851 GTDVYNHTGVF
+851 
-862 ERYFYPMC
+862 
-870 VDCGERFYDE
+870 
-880 GHWETVTG
+880 
-888 TSAHYFDF
+888 
-896 ALSSPGVGCMVC
+896 
-908 GYVPGAEAD
+908 
-917 KFVCEHEETMTQ
+917 
-929 TVSGE
+929 
-934 EYRPVEGS
+934 
-942 NAHILTRY
+942 
-950 TVEQTVCTSNPWR
+950 
-963 CGQIL
+963 
-968 AEKVISSTPVEGA
+968 
-981 TEEIHTF
+981 
-988 DAGGV
+988 
-993 CTVCGYKQLT
+993 KQLT
-1003 DPDDPVEPAPTTP
+1003 DPDDPVE
-1016 APVVTPAPTT
+1016 PAPTT

-1098 ASIQIANVERVVTTE
+1098 ASIQIVNVERVVTTE

>member
-1 MKKGMTSLTA
+1 MKKGVTSLTA

-50 LEYENGRSEFIPL
+50 FEYENGRSEFIPL

-107 CTDCGEASAC
+107 CTDCGAASAC
-117 PHDMKVLLYAQD
+117 LHDMKVLLYAQD

-235 CADCGKRLSDDPV
+235 CADCGKRLSNEPM
-248 REEQAN
+248 REEQATA
-254 VVENHN
+254 VENHN

-288 HTQTYERTI
+288 HTQTYERTV

-340 DSSAAPDYHTFA
+340 DSGAAPDYHTFE

-367 TYEWYEPDYDASTY
+367 IDTYKWYEPDYDASTY

-391 AEHGTLQTVCEN
+391 AEHGTLKTVCEN

-537 NHTGVFERYF
+537 NHTGVFKRYF
-547 YPMCVDCGERFYDEG
+547 YPMCVDCGERFYHEG

-582 GVGCMVCGYVP
+582 GVGCMACGYVP

-644 CGQILAEKVISST
+644 CGQIIAEKVISST
-657 PVEGATEEIHTFDA
+657 PVEGATEEIHTFGA
-671 DGVCTVCGYA
+671 D
-681 CPHADTYEWY
+681 
-691 EPDYD
+691 
-696 ASTYTPVD
+696 
-704 AWTHTYAEHGT
+704 
-715 LQTVCEN
+715 
-722 CGATVSEK
+722 
-730 EEVRTG
+730 
-736 TESHAYF
+736 
-743 DGVCDWC
+743 
-750 GVENACPHDLTT
+750 
-762 VDYIWDEPTYVK
+762 
-774 IDENTHKM
+774 
-782 AYDAEGYITCLR
+782 
-794 CGETVGTT
+794 
-802 PVRHVEMIEEHSFY
+802 
-816 EGECYCGATC
+816 
-826 EVVQCDHANRA
+826 
-837 EVWDPEDDEVVELT
+837 
-851 GTDVYNHTGVF
+851 
-862 ERYFYPMC
+862 
-870 VDCGERFYDE
+870 
-880 GHWETVTG
+880 
-888 TSAHYFDF
+888 
-896 ALSSPGVGCMVC
+896 
-908 GYVPGAEAD
+908 
-917 KFVCEHEETMTQ
+917 
-929 TVSGE
+929 
-934 EYRPVEGS
+934 
-942 NAHILTRY
+942 
-950 TVEQTVCTSNPWR
+950 
-963 CGQIL
+963 
-968 AEKVISSTPVEGA
+968 
-981 TEEIHTF
+981 
-988 DAGGV
+988 GV

-1003 DPDDPVEPAPTTP
+1003 DPDDPVE
-1016 APVVTPAPTT
+1016 PAPTT

-1098 ASIQIANVERVVTTE
+1098 ASIQIVNVERVVTTE

>member
-50 LEYENGRSEFIPL
+50 FEYENGRSEFIPL

-92 LYYTETNK
+92 LYYTETNE

-107 CTDCGEASAC
+107 CTDCG
-117 PHDMKVLLYAQD
+117 
-129 SYTPYE
+129 
-135 QIDAATHRVTYT
+135 
-147 TTPYYRCLRCGE
+147 
-159 EWHEDSLQPQ
+159 
-169 TVVQTEKHQFSE
+169 
-181 GPDGGWECYAC
+181 
-192 GYVSECAHENTVE
+192 
-205 VYGWAQDISD
+205 
-215 YTPVDGYTHLV
+215 
-226 TGTRFWYEE
+226 
-235 CADCGKRLSDDPV
+235 
-248 REEQAN
+248 
-254 VVENHN
+254 
-260 IAEMD
+260 
-265 GLYCWDCGY
+265 
-274 CPNTEEELPVYSCD
+274 
-288 HTQTYERTI
+288 
-297 TGNGYMPV
+297 
-305 EGTNTHIA
+305 A
-313 ASYIT
+313 AS
-318 EQTVCA
+318 
-324 NNLCQ
+324 
-329 KIVSENTAYTP
+329 
-340 DSSAAPDYHTFA
+340 
-352 GGVCTVCGYACPHAD
+352 ACPHAD

-415 TGTESHAYF
+415 TGTGSHAYF

-429 WCGVENACPHDLT
+429 LCGAENACPHDLT

-483 PVRHVEM
+483 PVRHVEI
-490 IEEHSFYEGECYC
+490 IEEHSFYEGECYFC

-517 AEVWDP
+517 VEVWDP
-523 EDDEVVELTGTDVY
+523 DDDEVVELTGTDVY
-537 NHTGVFERYF
+537 NHTGVFKRYF

-570 SAHYFDFALSSP
+570 SAHYFDFVMTLP
-582 GVGCMVCGYVP
+582 QVYCMVCGYVP

-671 DGVCTVCGYA
+671 DGVCTVCGY
-681 CPHADTYEWY
+681 
-691 EPDYD
+691 
-696 ASTYTPVD
+696 
-704 AWTHTYAEHGT
+704 
-715 LQTVCEN
+715 
-722 CGATVSEK
+722 
-730 EEVRTG
+730 
-736 TESHAYF
+736 
-743 DGVCDWC
+743 
-750 GVENACPHDLTT
+750 
-762 VDYIWDEPTYVK
+762 
-774 IDENTHKM
+774 
-782 AYDAEGYITCLR
+782 
-794 CGETVGTT
+794 
-802 PVRHVEMIEEHSFY
+802 
-816 EGECYCGATC
+816 
-826 EVVQCDHANRA
+826 
-837 EVWDPEDDEVVELT
+837 
-851 GTDVYNHTGVF
+851 
-862 ERYFYPMC
+862 
-870 VDCGERFYDE
+870 
-880 GHWETVTG
+880 
-888 TSAHYFDF
+888 
-896 ALSSPGVGCMVC
+896 
-908 GYVPGAEAD
+908 
-917 KFVCEHEETMTQ
+917 
-929 TVSGE
+929 
-934 EYRPVEGS
+934 
-942 NAHILTRY
+942 
-950 TVEQTVCTSNPWR
+950 
-963 CGQIL
+963 
-968 AEKVISSTPVEGA
+968 
-981 TEEIHTF
+981 
-988 DAGGV
+988 
-993 CTVCGYKQLT
+993 KQLT

-1054 PTPTPVFTQVPAVE
+1054 PTPTPVFTQVPIDQTPAPTPTPVFTQVPAVE

-1098 ASIQIANVERVVTTE
+1098 ASIQIVNVERVVTTE

-1139 VDAALETTGEALS
+1139 VDVALETTGEALS

>member
-50 LEYENGRSEFIPL
+50 FEYENGRSEFIPL

-107 CTDCGEASAC
+107 CTDCGAASVC
-117 PHDMKVLLYAQD
+117 PHDMKVLLYARD

-159 EWHEDSLQPQ
+159 EWPEDSLQSQ

-181 GPDGGWECYAC
+181 GRDGGWECYAC

-205 VYGWAQDISD
+205 VYGWAQDISV

-235 CADCGKRLSDDPV
+235 CADCGKRLSNEPM
-248 REEQAN
+248 REEQATA
-254 VVENHN
+254 VENHN

-288 HTQTYERTI
+288 HTQTYERTV
-297 TGNGYMPV
+297 TGKGYMPV

-340 DSSAAPDYHTFA
+340 DSGAAPDYHTFE
-352 GGVCTVCGYACPHAD
+352 GGVCTVCGYACLHAD
-367 TYEWYEPDYDASTY
+367 TYEWYERDYDASTY

-403 CGATVSEKEEVR
+403 CGATVSEKEEFR
-415 TGTESHAYF
+415 TGTGSHAYF

-429 WCGVENACPHDLT
+429 LCGAENACPHDLT
-442 TVDYIWDEP
+442 TVDYVWDEE

-462 MAYDAEGYITCLRC
+462 KAYDAEGYIPCLRC

-547 YPMCVDCGERFYDEG
+547 YPMCVDCGERFYDKG

-570 SAHYFDFALSSP
+570 SAHYFDFVLTHP
-582 GVGCMVCGYVP
+582 EVGCMVCGYVP

-671 DGVCTVCGYA
+671 DGVCTVCGY
-681 CPHADTYEWY
+681 
-691 EPDYD
+691 
-696 ASTYTPVD
+696 
-704 AWTHTYAEHGT
+704 
-715 LQTVCEN
+715 
-722 CGATVSEK
+722 
-730 EEVRTG
+730 
-736 TESHAYF
+736 
-743 DGVCDWC
+743 
-750 GVENACPHDLTT
+750 
-762 VDYIWDEPTYVK
+762 
-774 IDENTHKM
+774 
-782 AYDAEGYITCLR
+782 
-794 CGETVGTT
+794 
-802 PVRHVEMIEEHSFY
+802 
-816 EGECYCGATC
+816 
-826 EVVQCDHANRA
+826 
-837 EVWDPEDDEVVELT
+837 
-851 GTDVYNHTGVF
+851 
-862 ERYFYPMC
+862 
-870 VDCGERFYDE
+870 
-880 GHWETVTG
+880 
-888 TSAHYFDF
+888 
-896 ALSSPGVGCMVC
+896 
-908 GYVPGAEAD
+908 
-917 KFVCEHEETMTQ
+917 
-929 TVSGE
+929 
-934 EYRPVEGS
+934 
-942 NAHILTRY
+942 
-950 TVEQTVCTSNPWR
+950 
-963 CGQIL
+963 
-968 AEKVISSTPVEGA
+968 
-981 TEEIHTF
+981 
-988 DAGGV
+988 
-993 CTVCGYKQLT
+993 KQLT
-1003 DPDDPVEPAPTTP
+1003 DPDDPVE
-1016 APVVTPAPTT
+1016 PAPTT

-1098 ASIQIANVERVVTTE
+1098 ASIQIVNVERVVTTE

>member
-391 AEHGTLQTVCEN
+391 AEHGTL
-403 CGATVSEKEEVR
+403 K
-415 TGTESHAYF
+415 
-424 DGVCD
+424 
-429 WCGVENACPHDLT
+429 
-442 TVDYIWDEP
+442 
-451 TYVKIDENTHK
+451 
-462 MAYDAEGYITCLRC
+462 
-476 GETVGTT
+476 
-483 PVRHVEM
+483 
-490 IEEHSFYEGECYC
+490 
-503 GATCEV
+503 
-509 VQCDHANR
+509 
-517 AEVWDP
+517 
-523 EDDEVVELTGTDVY
+523 
-537 NHTGVFERYF
+537 
-547 YPMCVDCGERFYDEG
+547 
-562 HWETVTGT
+562 
-570 SAHYFDFALSSP
+570 
-582 GVGCMVCGYVP
+582 
-593 GAEADKFV
+593 
-601 CEHEETMTQTV
+601 
-612 SGEEYR
+612 
-618 PVEGSNAHILTRY
+618 
-631 TVEQTVCTSNPWR
+631 
-644 CGQILAEKVISST
+644 
-657 PVEGATEEIHTFDA
+657 
-671 DGVCTVCGYA
+671 
-681 CPHADTYEWY
+681 
-691 EPDYD
+691 
-696 ASTYTPVD
+696 
-704 AWTHTYAEHGT
+704 
-715 LQTVCEN
+715 TVCEN

>member
-50 LEYENGRSEFIPL
+50 FEYENGRSEFIPL

-107 CTDCGEASAC
+107 CTDCGAASVC
-117 PHDMKVLLYAQD
+117 PHDMKVLLYARD

-181 GPDGGWECYAC
+181 GRDGGWECYAC

-205 VYGWAQDISD
+205 VYGWAQDISV

-248 REEQAN
+248 REEQATA
-254 VVENHN
+254 VENHN

-288 HTQTYERTI
+288 HTQTYERTV
-297 TGNGYMPV
+297 TGKGYMPV

-340 DSSAAPDYHTFA
+340 DSGAAPDYHTFE
-352 GGVCTVCGYACPHAD
+352 GGVCTVCGYACLHAD

-403 CGATVSEKEEVR
+403 CGATVSEKEEFR
-415 TGTESHAYF
+415 TGTGSHAYF

-429 WCGVENACPHDLT
+429 LCGAENACPHDLT
-442 TVDYIWDEP
+442 TVDYVWDEE

-462 MAYDAEGYITCLRC
+462 KAYDAEGYITCLRC

-517 AEVWDP
+517 VEVWDP

-570 SAHYFDFALSSP
+570 SAHYIDFALSSP

-644 CGQILAEKVISST
+644 CGQIIAEKVISST

-671 DGVCTVCGYA
+671 DGVCTVCGY
-681 CPHADTYEWY
+681 
-691 EPDYD
+691 
-696 ASTYTPVD
+696 
-704 AWTHTYAEHGT
+704 
-715 LQTVCEN
+715 
-722 CGATVSEK
+722 
-730 EEVRTG
+730 
-736 TESHAYF
+736 
-743 DGVCDWC
+743 
-750 GVENACPHDLTT
+750 
-762 VDYIWDEPTYVK
+762 
-774 IDENTHKM
+774 
-782 AYDAEGYITCLR
+782 
-794 CGETVGTT
+794 
-802 PVRHVEMIEEHSFY
+802 
-816 EGECYCGATC
+816 
-826 EVVQCDHANRA
+826 
-837 EVWDPEDDEVVELT
+837 
-851 GTDVYNHTGVF
+851 
-862 ERYFYPMC
+862 
-870 VDCGERFYDE
+870 
-880 GHWETVTG
+880 
-888 TSAHYFDF
+888 
-896 ALSSPGVGCMVC
+896 
-908 GYVPGAEAD
+908 
-917 KFVCEHEETMTQ
+917 
-929 TVSGE
+929 
-934 EYRPVEGS
+934 
-942 NAHILTRY
+942 
-950 TVEQTVCTSNPWR
+950 
-963 CGQIL
+963 
-968 AEKVISSTPVEGA
+968 
-981 TEEIHTF
+981 
-988 DAGGV
+988 
-993 CTVCGYKQLT
+993 KQLT
-1003 DPDDPVEPAPTTP
+1003 DPDDPVE
-1016 APVVTPAPTT
+1016 PAPTT

>member
-50 LEYENGRSEFIPL
+50 FEYENGRSEFIPL

-107 CTDCGEASAC
+107 CTDCGAASVC
-117 PHDMKVLLYAQD
+117 PHDMKVLLYARD

-159 EWHEDSLQPQ
+159 EWHEDSLQSQ

-181 GPDGGWECYAC
+181 GRDGGWECYAC

-205 VYGWAQDISD
+205 VYGWAQDISV

-235 CADCGKRLSDDPV
+235 CADCGKRLSNEPM
-248 REEQAN
+248 REEQATA
-254 VVENHN
+254 VENHN

-288 HTQTYERTI
+288 HTQTYERTV
-297 TGNGYMPV
+297 TGKGYMPV

-340 DSSAAPDYHTFA
+340 DSGAAPDYHTFE
-352 GGVCTVCGYACPHAD
+352 GGVCTVCGYACPHTD

-403 CGATVSEKEEVR
+403 CGATVSEKEEFR
-415 TGTESHAYF
+415 TGTGSHAYF

-429 WCGVENACPHDLT
+429 LCGAENACPHDLT
-442 TVDYIWDEP
+442 TVDYVWDEE

-462 MAYDAEGYITCLRC
+462 KAYDAEGYIPCLRC

-537 NHTGVFERYF
+537 NHTGVFKRYF

-570 SAHYFDFALSSP
+570 SAHYFDFVLTHP
-582 GVGCMVCGYVP
+582 EVGCMVCGYVP

-671 DGVCTVCGYA
+671 DGVCTVCGY
-681 CPHADTYEWY
+681 
-691 EPDYD
+691 
-696 ASTYTPVD
+696 
-704 AWTHTYAEHGT
+704 
-715 LQTVCEN
+715 
-722 CGATVSEK
+722 
-730 EEVRTG
+730 
-736 TESHAYF
+736 
-743 DGVCDWC
+743 
-750 GVENACPHDLTT
+750 
-762 VDYIWDEPTYVK
+762 
-774 IDENTHKM
+774 
-782 AYDAEGYITCLR
+782 
-794 CGETVGTT
+794 
-802 PVRHVEMIEEHSFY
+802 
-816 EGECYCGATC
+816 
-826 EVVQCDHANRA
+826 
-837 EVWDPEDDEVVELT
+837 
-851 GTDVYNHTGVF
+851 
-862 ERYFYPMC
+862 
-870 VDCGERFYDE
+870 
-880 GHWETVTG
+880 
-888 TSAHYFDF
+888 
-896 ALSSPGVGCMVC
+896 
-908 GYVPGAEAD
+908 
-917 KFVCEHEETMTQ
+917 
-929 TVSGE
+929 
-934 EYRPVEGS
+934 
-942 NAHILTRY
+942 
-950 TVEQTVCTSNPWR
+950 
-963 CGQIL
+963 
-968 AEKVISSTPVEGA
+968 
-981 TEEIHTF
+981 
-988 DAGGV
+988 
-993 CTVCGYKQLT
+993 KQLT
-1003 DPDDPVEPAPTTP
+1003 DPDDPVE
-1016 APVVTPAPTT
+1016 PAPTT

-1098 ASIQIANVERVVTTE
+1098 ASIQIVNVERVVTTE

>member
-107 CTDCGEASAC
+107 CTDCGAASAC
-117 PHDMKVLLYAQD
+117 PH
-129 SYTPYE
+129 T
-135 QIDAATHRVTYT
+135 
-147 TTPYYRCLRCGE
+147 
-159 EWHEDSLQPQ
+159 
-169 TVVQTEKHQFSE
+169 
-181 GPDGGWECYAC
+181 
-192 GYVSECAHENTVE
+192 
-205 VYGWAQDISD
+205 
-215 YTPVDGYTHLV
+215 
-226 TGTRFWYEE
+226 
-235 CADCGKRLSDDPV
+235 
-248 REEQAN
+248 
-254 VVENHN
+254 
-260 IAEMD
+260 
-265 GLYCWDCGY
+265 
-274 CPNTEEELPVYSCD
+274 
-288 HTQTYERTI
+288 
-297 TGNGYMPV
+297 
-305 EGTNTHIA
+305 
-313 ASYIT
+313 
-318 EQTVCA
+318 
-324 NNLCQ
+324 
-329 KIVSENTAYTP
+329 
-340 DSSAAPDYHTFA
+340 
-352 GGVCTVCGYACPHAD
+352 D

-391 AEHGTLQTVCEN
+391 AEHGTLQTVCAN

-490 IEEHSFYEGECYC
+490 IEEHSFYEGECDC

-517 AEVWDP
+517 VEVWDP

-570 SAHYFDFALSSP
+570 SAHYFDFAL
-582 GVGCMVCGYVP
+582 
-593 GAEADKFV
+593 
-601 CEHEETMTQTV
+601 T
-612 SGEEYR
+612 
-618 PVEGSNAHILTRY
+618 
-631 TVEQTVCTSNPWR
+631 
-644 CGQILAEKVISST
+644 
-657 PVEGATEEIHTFDA
+657 
-671 DGVCTVCGYA
+671 
-681 CPHADTYEWY
+681 
-691 EPDYD
+691 
-696 ASTYTPVD
+696 
-704 AWTHTYAEHGT
+704 
-715 LQTVCEN
+715 
-722 CGATVSEK
+722 
-730 EEVRTG
+730 
-736 TESHAYF
+736 
-743 DGVCDWC
+743 
-750 GVENACPHDLTT
+750 
-762 VDYIWDEPTYVK
+762 
-774 IDENTHKM
+774 
-782 AYDAEGYITCLR
+782 
-794 CGETVGTT
+794 
-802 PVRHVEMIEEHSFY
+802 
-816 EGECYCGATC
+816 
-826 EVVQCDHANRA
+826 
-837 EVWDPEDDEVVELT
+837 
-851 GTDVYNHTGVF
+851 
-862 ERYFYPMC
+862 
-870 VDCGERFYDE
+870 
-880 GHWETVTG
+880 
-888 TSAHYFDF
+888 
-896 ALSSPGVGCMVC
+896 SPGVGCMVC

-1098 ASIQIANVERVVTTE
+1098 ASIQIVNVERVVTTE

>member
-50 LEYENGRSEFIPL
+50 FEYENGRSEFIPL

-92 LYYTETNK
+92 LYHTETNK

-107 CTDCGEASAC
+107 CTDCGAASAC

-340 DSSAAPDYHTFA
+340 DSGAAPDYHTFA

-490 IEEHSFYEGECYC
+490 IEEHSFYEGECDC

-517 AEVWDP
+517 VEVWDP
-523 EDDEVVELTGTDVY
+523 DDDEVVELTGTDVY
-537 NHTGVFERYF
+537 NHTGVFKRYF

-570 SAHYFDFALSSP
+570 SAHYIDFALSSP

-657 PVEGATEEIHTFDA
+657 RSKARPKR
-671 DGVCTVCGYA
+671 
-681 CPHADTYEWY
+681 
-691 EPDYD
+691 
-696 ASTYTPVD
+696 YTPSM
-704 AWTHTYAEHGT
+704 
-715 LQTVCEN
+715 QT
-722 CGATVSEK
+722 A
-730 EEVRTG
+730 
-736 TESHAYF
+736 
-743 DGVCDWC
+743 
-750 GVENACPHDLTT
+750 
-762 VDYIWDEPTYVK
+762 
-774 IDENTHKM
+774 
-782 AYDAEGYITCLR
+782 
-794 CGETVGTT
+794 
-802 PVRHVEMIEEHSFY
+802 
-816 EGECYCGATC
+816 
-826 EVVQCDHANRA
+826 
-837 EVWDPEDDEVVELT
+837 
-851 GTDVYNHTGVF
+851 
-862 ERYFYPMC
+862 
-870 VDCGERFYDE
+870 
-880 GHWETVTG
+880 
-888 TSAHYFDF
+888 F
-896 ALSSPGVGCMVC
+896 ALSV
-908 GYVPGAEAD
+908 
-917 KFVCEHEETMTQ
+917 
-929 TVSGE
+929 
-934 EYRPVEGS
+934 
-942 NAHILTRY
+942 
-950 TVEQTVCTSNPWR
+950 
-963 CGQIL
+963 
-968 AEKVISSTPVEGA
+968 A
-981 TEEIHTF
+981 TN
-988 DAGGV
+988 
-993 CTVCGYKQLT
+993 
-1003 DPDDPVEPAPTTP
+1003 
-1016 APVVTPAPTT
+1016 
-1026 PAPVVTPAPTPRPTM
+1026 
-1041 PVVSDV
+1041 S
-1047 PIDQTPA
+1047 
-1054 PTPTPVFTQVPAVE
+1054 
-1068 TVHGVKAEDEVP
+1068 
-1080 MVETLVTVVDTIA
+1080 
-1093 KEDAS
+1093 
-1098 ASIQIANVERVVTTE
+1098 
-1113 EKQALDTLPVKE
+1113 
-1125 QILTFL
+1125 
-1131 SVIGFEEQ
+1131 
-1139 VDAALETTGEALS
+1139 
-1152 ESAQALKAQIQ
+1152 
-1163 ERIAAMSE
+1163 
-1171 EEYAAFEQALLTSFP
+1171 
-1186 QQTVEVDGV
+1186 
-1195 EYTFFVIEL
+1195 
-1204 EVRVGDTV
+1204 
-1212 RIERYG
+1212 
-1218 FRQEDEA
+1218 
-1225 WIFTRLEI
+1225 
-1233 AE
+1233 